1 MSTTIDRYLK
11 LLLGQ
16 EDIALIVFGIHSTR
30 SASTSKGT
38 NLGLILDDIRKAR
51 VGKTNSTFRKHPKL
65 PIYKNLGNT
74 FMVKLMPLGKNVK
87 TFKTKFLGSFTYI
100 KLNLQRSEG
109 MRGVLFC
116 ENKLR

>member
-16 EDIALIVFGIHSTR
+16 EDIALIVFGIYSTR
-30 SASTSKGT
+30 SASILKGT

-51 VGKTNSTFRKHPKL
+51 VGKTNGTFRKHPKL

-74 FMVKLMPLGKNVK
+74 FMVKLMSLEK
-87 TFKTKFLGSFTYI
+87 TWKFLKLIFWVVLHI
-100 KLNLQRSEG
+100 LNLICKG
-109 MRGVLFC
+109 LKG
-116 ENKLR
+116 

>member
-16 EDIALIVFGIHSTR
+16 EDIALIVFGIYSTR
-30 SASTSKGT
+30 SASILKGT

-51 VGKTNSTFRKHPKL
+51 VGKTNGTFRKHPKL

-74 FMVKLMPLGKNVK
+74 FMVTLMSLGEHVK
-87 TFKTKFLGSFTYI
+87 SFKTNFWVVLDTL
-100 KLNLQRSEG
+100 KLIRKDLKG
-109 MRGVLFC
+109 
-116 ENKLR
+116 